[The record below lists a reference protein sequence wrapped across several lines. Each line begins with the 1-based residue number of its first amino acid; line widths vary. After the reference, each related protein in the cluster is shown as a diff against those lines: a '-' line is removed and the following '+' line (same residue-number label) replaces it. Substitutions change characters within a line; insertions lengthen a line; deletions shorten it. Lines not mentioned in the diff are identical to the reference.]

1 MGKYCCFFDPA
12 RDYKDKALTDLCPQC
27 GRPYNY
33 VLENMPTEIV
43 NNTRIY
49 TVIKAIGRGFYGA
62 TYLCEVQKRFKRENV
77 LLKVTPVTLYSFFG
91 KNFEAEC
98 NKHAEVSE
106 NTEHLVKIED
116 AFDAQVTFG
125 TETIL
130 CHVAELQYIEGRV
143 LAEYIEDKNHHQ
155 PKIFAQIAIDL
166 LKLWHELISKGE
178 FHNDLHLGNLI
189 VGQLGH
195 TVQRVDAI
203 YDKIQLVAIDL
214 NSVTDESLSNSE
226 GSRIG
231 DRKYIANHISLL
243 AKKLREKYNNIDEIT
258 DTDFRL
264 IETLNKIS
272 GILSVPTSSVDPPE
286 ISELIEMI
294 KEELKSNISY
304 APWKKTF
311 SLTKLNDGI
320 NAQTLP
326 SCHVP
331 ELLVD
336 PEGKWID
343 EISVSGPQLI
353 TGMRGCGKTMLLAA
367 LDIHARLAVAAST
380 NCSHIIP
387 DSYVSI
393 MASCR
398 DLVEVADI
406 ETQGISKL
414 ILLYSVQI
422 IRAARHIRDL
432 YPEDVNKDYY
442 TMLAQNLESIFGIS
456 FEEKLL
462 HSDTVFE
469 RHLSDL
475 SNQIDKFCERTTIQ
489 VSCISAF
496 EMIADS
502 LLSASDIF
510 NGKQVYFLLDD
521 ASTRYMSVEK
531 ISALFTKV
539 LFMSQKCAFKV
550 TTELQTL
557 YSFRSPGNIEM
568 AHDIRDFQIFD
579 LGADVFRRTRN
590 PKIGKKFIE
599 DIIAKRL
606 EACNGL
612 SKDLHSLEG
621 VLGDC
626 TLSDLANYII
636 DNTSSKARK
645 TTYYGATALAALCVG
660 DIGDIICLY
669 DSIISNNEKGTLPV
683 DKKVQMQ
690 CFQQLC
696 SRRMY
701 NLERKDSTLREYVK
715 AFSEASYKCLMDSKK
730 VTTRD
735 GTKSER
741 IRQYNSLYIRMTSG
755 DIEKQQEKLR
765 RLIDSGIFVYS
776 DGNGWPRS
784 KSGDTD
790 PMTQTKL
797 AFRKL
802 FGLSNFIGLANADR
816 FELSGDALEQWLMK
830 PTKELLLRNLGK
842 YEEPI
847 DYSEESGPDTSVD
860 VKKQLEEI
868 VGPNSQLSLF
878 DACQEVETDSL
889 TTKARYVLN
898 DDIAERAKIISHN
911 KPIENKHFDACVLGL
926 GFEERC
932 LESAKRIIRNN
943 HFSRI
948 ILVQY
953 DESGY
958 SNEIIKTVSGNRDV
972 IIVKFDDIVSI
983 TDSLKDA
990 NTVLVDTTG
999 LYKPIIFEAIRYS
1012 IMEGKKVSVVHT
1024 SAKDYY
1030 PLNSDIKKLIDS
1042 HSVDDASRFADLMS
1056 GLDTGDEGAYCHMKL
1071 LEGTD
1076 YDPVRPTAIVGFVSP
1091 KNQRIF
1097 SILDKV
1103 EYESIHLYV
1112 PQGNTPRDILSQ
1124 AAGNIAITNYSSVR
1138 VKQFNTKKPKDVF
1151 KELSRSYAEMYID
1164 KSFNFELSLT
1174 GSKMQAVVAAVFSS
1188 VCKVSQCWYV
1198 KPNKFD
1204 TKHFTKGVGETK
1216 WYTIRTTV

>member
-12 RDYKDKALTDLCPQC
+12 RDYSEKELTDVCPKC
-27 GRPYNY
+27 GRPYNFI
-33 VLENMPTEIV
+33 LEHMPTEIK
-43 NNTRIY
+43 NSTRIY
-49 TVIKAIGRGFYGA
+49 TVKKAIGRGFYGA
-62 TYLCEVQKRFKRENV
+62 TYLCEVQKRFKKENV
-77 LLKVTPVTLYSFFG
+77 LLKVTPVALYSFFG

-98 NKHAEVSE
+98 TKHAEVAE

-116 AFDAQVTFG
+116 AFNADVTFG
-125 TETIL
+125 AETIF
-130 CHVAELQYIEGRV
+130 CHVAELQYIEGQV
-143 LAEYIEDKNHHQ
+143 LADYIEDRNHYQ
-155 PKIFAQIAIDL
+155 PKIFAQICIDL

-189 VGQLGH
+189 VGQLGP

-243 AKKLREKYNNIDEIT
+243 ARKLREKYDNIDEIS

-272 GILSVPTSSVDPPE
+272 RILSVPTSSVDPPE

-294 KEELKSNISY
+294 KEEFKSNISY

-343 EISVSGPQLI
+343 EVSVSGPQLI

-367 LDIHARLAVAAST
+367 LDIHARLTVST
-380 NCSHIIP
+380 STKNDHLLP
-387 DSYVSI
+387 DRYVGI

-398 DLVEVADI
+398 DLI
-406 ETQGISKL
+406 ELENMERQGIPKL

-422 IRAARHIRDL
+422 IRAIRHIRDL
-432 YPEDVNKDYY
+432 YSGNVNKDYY
-442 TMLAQNLESIFGIS
+442 INLARILEVIFGIG
-456 FEEKLL
+456 FDEKVL
-462 HSDTVFE
+462 HSDAAFE

-475 SNQIDKFCERTTIQ
+475 SNRAEKFCERSEMQ
-489 VSCISAF
+489 VPYIAAF
-496 EMIADS
+496 EMLSDS
-502 LLSASDIF
+502 LISSSDILSD
-510 NGKQVYFLLDD
+510 KQVYFLLDD
-521 ASTRYMSVEK
+521 ASTRYMSVK
-531 ISALFTKV
+531 NISALLTRV
-539 LFMSQKCAFKV
+539 LFMSPKCAFKV

-557 YSFRSPGNIEM
+557 YSFKSPGNIEM
-568 AHDIRDFQIFD
+568 ANDIRDYLIFD
-579 LGADVFRRTRN
+579 LGADVFRRTRD
-590 PKIGKKFIE
+590 PKVGKKFIE

-612 SKDLHSLEG
+612 SKDLGSLEK

-626 TLSDLANYII
+626 PLIDLANYII
-636 DNTSSKARK
+636 DNTSSKSRK
-645 TTYYGATALAALCVG
+645 TAYYGATALAALCVG

-669 DSIISNNEKGTLPV
+669 DSIISNNEKGTYPV
-683 DKKVQMQ
+683 DRRTQTH

-701 NLERKDSTLREYVK
+701 NLERKDSALREYVK

-730 VTTRD
+730 AITRN
-735 GTKSER
+735 GKKSTR

-755 DIEKQQEKLR
+755 NIEQQQESLR
-765 RLIDSGIFVYS
+765 KLIDSGIFVYS

-790 PMTQTKL
+790 PITQTKL

-816 FELSGDALEQWLMK
+816 FELSGEALEQWLTK
-830 PTKELLLRNLGK
+830 PTKELLLRNLGN
-842 YEEPI
+842 YDDSTEYNEEVTTEHPI
-847 DYSEESGPDTSVD
+847 NVQ
-860 VKKQLEEI
+860 KQLEEI
-868 VGPNSQLSLF
+868 VGQNLQLSFPLSDIQEESETNSIKAEARRALDNDVAKRAQITSHKKPLQNRDF
-878 DACQEVETDSL
+878 DVG
-889 TTKARYVLN
+889 
-898 DDIAERAKIISHN
+898 I
-911 KPIENKHFDACVLGL
+911 FGL

-932 LESAKRIIRNN
+932 LESVRRIIDNN
-943 HFSRI
+943 RFSNI
-948 ILVQY
+948 ILVKY
-953 DESGY
+953 DEIGY
-958 SNEIIKTVSGNRDV
+958 ADEIVDLVSGGSNV
-972 IIVKFDDIVSI
+972 IVVKYDELTSI
-983 TDSLKDA
+983 TDKLKYSD
-990 NTVLVDTTG
+990 TILVDTTG
-999 LYKPIIFEAIRYS
+999 LYKPIIFEVIRYS
-1012 IMEGKKVSVVHT
+1012 ILEKKKVFVVHT
-1024 SAKDYY
+1024 AAQDYY
-1030 PLNSDIKKLIDS
+1030 PLNSDIQKLIDT
-1042 HSVDDASRFADLMS
+1042 HKVDDASRFADLMR
-1056 GLDTGDEGAYCHMKL
+1056 GLDTGDEGAYYHMKL
-1071 LEGTD
+1071 LKGDD
-1076 YDPVRPTAIVGFVSP
+1076 YDPIRPTAIVGFVSP

-1097 SILDKV
+1097 SILDKI
-1103 EYESIHLYV
+1103 EFESIHLFV
-1112 PQGNTPRDILSQ
+1112 PRGKTPRDILSQ
-1124 AAGNIAITNYSSVR
+1124 TAGNIAITNYSSVR
-1138 VKQFNTKKPKDVF
+1138 LKQFNTQSPNEVL
-1151 KELSRSYAEMYID
+1151 KELSRCYAEMYID
-1164 KSFNFELSLT
+1164 KNHNFELSLT
-1174 GSKMQAVVAAVFSS
+1174 GSKMQAVIAAVFSS

-1216 WYTIRTTV
+1216 WYTIRI

>member
-12 RDYKDKALTDLCPQC
+12 RDYSEKELTDVCPKC

-33 VLENMPTEIV
+33 ILEHMPTEIK
-43 NNTRIY
+43 NSTRIY
-49 TVIKAIGRGFYGA
+49 TVTKAIGRGFYGA
-62 TYLCEVQKRFKRENV
+62 TYLCEVQKRFKKENV
-77 LLKVTPVTLYSFFG
+77 LLKVTPVALYSFFG

-98 NKHAEVSE
+98 TKHAEVAE

-116 AFDAQVTFG
+116 AFDAEITFG
-125 TETIL
+125 SETIS
-130 CHVAELQYIEGRV
+130 CHVAELQYIEGQV
-143 LAEYIEDKNHHQ
+143 LADYIEDRNHHQ

-189 VGQLGH
+189 VGQLGP

-243 AKKLREKYNNIDEIT
+243 AKKLREKYDNIDEIS

-272 GILSVPTSSVDPPE
+272 RILSVPTSSVDPPE

-294 KEELKSNISY
+294 KEEFKSNISY

-336 PEGKWID
+336 PEGKWLD

-367 LDIHARLAVAAST
+367 LDVHARLAVSASAKKD
-380 NCSHIIP
+380 CIIP

-398 DLVEVADI
+398 DLVELADM

-422 IRAARHIRDL
+422 IRAAKHIRDL
-432 YPEDVNKDYY
+432 QPESINKDYY
-442 TMLAQNLESIFGIS
+442 TTLAKNLESIFGVS

-475 SNQIDKFCERTTIQ
+475 SNRIDKFCEKTTMQ
-489 VSCISAF
+489 VPCIAAF
-496 EMIADS
+496 EMLADS
-502 LLSASDIF
+502 LLSSSDILG
-510 NGKQVYFLLDD
+510 NKQVYFLLDD
-521 ASTRYMSVEK
+521 ASTRYMSVES
-531 ISALFTKV
+531 ISTLLTKV

-557 YSFRSPGNIEM
+557 YSFKSPGNIEM

-590 PKIGKKFIE
+590 PKTGKKLIE
-599 DIIAKRL
+599 DIIVKRL

-612 SKDLHSLEG
+612 PKDLHSLEK

-626 TLSDLANYII
+626 TLTDLANYII

-645 TTYYGATALAALCVG
+645 TVYYGATALAALCVG

-669 DSIISNNEKGTLPV
+669 DSIISNNGKGTLPV
-683 DKKVQMQ
+683 DKKIQMQ

-715 AFSEASYKCLMDSKK
+715 AFSEASYKCLMESKK
-730 VTTRD
+730 ATTRN
-735 GTKSER
+735 GTKSTR
-741 IRQYNSLYIRMTSG
+741 IRQYNSLYIRMTTG
-755 DIEKQQEKLR
+755 DIEQQQEKLR
-765 RLIDSGIFVYS
+765 KLIDSGIFVYS

-802 FGLSNFIGLANADR
+802 FGLSNFIGLANSDR
-816 FELSGDALEQWLMK
+816 YELSGEALEQWLTK
-830 PTKELLLRNLGK
+830 PTKEVLLRNLGK
-842 YEEPI
+842 YDESNEYIEEPPS
-847 DYSEESGPDTSVD
+847 DVPVD
-860 VKKQLEEI
+860 VTKQLEEI
-868 VGPNSQLSLF
+868 VGQNYQLSLF
-878 DACQEVETDSL
+878 DMPQEIDANPL
-889 TTKARYVLN
+889 KAKARCALN
-898 DDIAERAKIISHN
+898 DDVAERARIISHK
-911 KPIENKHFDACVLGL
+911 KPLQNKHFDIGIFGL

-932 LESAKRIIRNN
+932 LESVKRIVSSNR
-943 HFSRI
+943 FSCI

-958 SNEIIKTVSGNRDV
+958 SNEITKAVSGCSNV
-972 IIVKFDDIVSI
+972 IVVKFDDIASI
-983 TDSLKDA
+983 TDKLKHSD
-990 NTVLVDTTG
+990 TILVDTTG

-1012 IMEGKKVSVVHT
+1012 VLENKKVSVVHT
-1024 SAKDYY
+1024 SAEDYY
-1030 PLNSDIKKLIDS
+1030 PLNSDIQKLIDT
-1042 HSVDDASRFADLMS
+1042 HNVDDASRFADLMS
-1056 GLDTGDEGAYCHMKL
+1056 GLDTGDEGAYCQMKL
-1071 LEGTD
+1071 LNGDD

-1091 KNQRIF
+1091 RNQRIF
-1097 SILDKV
+1097 SILDKA
-1103 EYESIHLYV
+1103 EYESIHLFI
-1112 PQGNTPRDILSQ
+1112 PQGKTPRDILSQ

-1138 VKQFNTKKPKDVF
+1138 INQFNTKSPREVLR
-1151 KELSRSYAEMYID
+1151 ELSRCYAEMYID

-1174 GSKMQAVVAAVFSS
+1174 GSKMQAVIAAVFSS

-1216 WYTIRTTV
+1216 WYTIRI